1 MSMPPKRSW
10 RLSEDGMP
18 SVRARARGLI
28 LLLESLVHR
37 PPKESGDQ
45 VNNQDNKVDAFDLL
59 FVDRPQGVAEGAL
72 LAEDADKVARFEY
85 QERGE
90 PDKTKDTKDKRNSFS
105 RTGVHLS

>member
-1 MSMPPKRSW
+1 MPPKRSW

-18 SVRARARGLI
+18 SVRARARSLI

-59 FVDRPQGVAEGAL
+59 FVDYPQDVAEGGF
-72 LAEDADKVARFEY
+72 LAKDADKVARFEY
-85 QERGE
+85 QDCGE
-90 PDKTKDTKDKRNSFS
+90 PNQSKAQKDNRNSFS
-105 RTGVHLS
+105 RTGVHLSQS